1 MLIYK
6 LYIFFVLILFTIIS
20 ISVDISAQVK
30 FVNAVSMT
38 IDGKGNVYV
47 LDNETNE
54 IVKLSG
60 DLSFQ
65 KKIGKKGW
73 LNGEFDTPTF
83 IDGSSGLD
91 IYLCDGK
98 NFRIQRFD
106 LNLSYVSSLY
116 TNTETFDNNL
126 KFNRPI
132 SSVILNSADLYVI
145 DGDNSRIVKFING
158 SAPILS
164 FAGFQEVEGSLSKPG
179 KILKDS
185 YNSIYVQDKGRNSV
199 MKYDNFGNFV
209 KSIKYDS
216 LLSFSIYKDNLFLL
230 NSEMEIIVYDIKKQ
244 AYIGKI
250 EIMLNNN
257 PEEVR
262 DFLVFDTEK
271 FLILEKS
278 KINFYKF

>member
-6 LYIFFVLILFTIIS
+6 LNIFFILFLFTIIS
-20 ISVDISAQVK
+20 ISVDIYAQVK
-30 FVNAVSMT
+30 FVNAVSMA

-73 LNGEFDTPTF
+73 QNGEFDTPTY

-158 SAPILS
+158 SAPVLS

-257 PEEVR
+257 FEEVR

>member
-1 MLIYK
+1 
-6 LYIFFVLILFTIIS
+6 
-20 ISVDISAQVK
+20 
-30 FVNAVSMT
+30 
-38 IDGKGNVYV
+38 
-47 LDNETNE
+47 
-54 IVKLSG
+54 
-60 DLSFQ
+60 
-65 KKIGKKGW
+65 
-73 LNGEFDTPTF
+73 
-83 IDGSSGLD
+83 
-91 IYLCDGK
+91 
-98 NFRIQRFD
+98 
-106 LNLSYVSSLY
+106 
-116 TNTETFDNNL
+116 
-126 KFNRPI
+126 
-132 SSVILNSADLYVI
+132 
-145 DGDNSRIVKFING
+145 
-158 SAPILS
+158 LS

-271 FLILEKS
+271 FLL
-278 KINFYKF
+278 

>member
-1 MLIYK
+1 ML
-6 LYIFFVLILFTIIS
+6 F
-20 ISVDISAQVK
+20 
-30 FVNAVSMT
+30 
-38 IDGKGNVYV
+38 
-47 LDNETNE
+47 
-54 IVKLSG
+54 
-60 DLSFQ
+60 
-65 KKIGKKGW
+65 
-73 LNGEFDTPTF
+73 
-83 IDGSSGLD
+83 
-91 IYLCDGK
+91 
-98 NFRIQRFD
+98 
-106 LNLSYVSSLY
+106 
-116 TNTETFDNNL
+116 
-126 KFNRPI
+126 
-132 SSVILNSADLYVI
+132 LNSADLYVI

-158 SAPILS
+158 SAPVLS

-271 FLILEKS
+271 FLIFRKS